1 MSSHNDL
8 LQCVGNNNFF
18 YHYKQ
23 KLNPEN
29 LFVNLRNAATSW
41 GTESKQYKE
50 IQKMVQDLFREM
62 QDAKTRDE
70 IAEALGGQILCF
82 EMEAAGLMNDFSCLI
97 VRGICDY
104 ADSHKQDQWQRYAA
118 ATAAAYAKELI
129 LLIPGNVA
137 ALSSLVSRCA
147 DSGKSPVL
155 SGQ

>member
-50 IQKMVQDLFREM
+50 IQKMVQDLLREM
-62 QDAKTRDE
+62 QDAGEKRNLSGLKQKQLQ
-70 IAEALGGQILCF
+70 EADDLSAAF
-82 EMEAAGLMNDFSCLI
+82 EKLDLQLKDQEAAERM
-97 VRGICDY
+97 
-104 ADSHKQDQWQRYAA
+104 
-118 ATAAAYAKELI
+118 EE
-129 LLIPGNVA
+129 
-137 ALSSLVSRCA
+137 
-147 DSGKSPVL
+147 
-155 SGQ
+155 

>member
-50 IQKMVQDLFREM
+50 IQKMVQDLLREM
-62 QDAKTRDE
+62 QDAGEKTNLSGLKQKQLQ
-70 IAEALGGQILCF
+70 EADDLSAAF
-82 EMEAAGLMNDFSCLI
+82 EKLDLQLKDQEAAERM
-97 VRGICDY
+97 
-104 ADSHKQDQWQRYAA
+104 
-118 ATAAAYAKELI
+118 EE
-129 LLIPGNVA
+129 
-137 ALSSLVSRCA
+137 
-147 DSGKSPVL
+147 
-155 SGQ
+155 